1 MSSDTDKKD
10 VMYHCWWTKKKEKIR
25 DLLFST
31 TKALVGTLMTVG
43 DVNDIFPIAPW
54 PLSNLFSGKRSGN
67 GCKVESLNLPTLKDT
82 GRILEAKTLAKRTWG
97 AMHLLPTV
105 SKNARIT

>member
-1 MSSDTDKKD
+1 MCYPQNAGMKSPSSETTINLLRIGNLQLMSSDTDKKD
-10 VMYHCWWTKKKEKIR
+10 VMYNCWWTKKKEKIR

-54 PLSNLFSGKRSGN
+54 PLLNLFSGKWKWLQS
-67 GCKVESLNLPTLKDT
+67 
-82 GRILEAKTLAKRTWG
+82 
-97 AMHLLPTV
+97 
-105 SKNARIT
+105 